1 MPPKNRQLPT
11 KEALMEAMELASMS
25 ADAAEYLAIR
35 FEEIFKEAKVG
46 SEGNLLREQIQIFAK
61 HVAYQLNRHAEIWK
75 GQAVEPSTFK
85 NLHEHLADEAI
96 AVLMG
101 GQDTTQPIQFNYKVG
116 NDASFVR
123 GYAVIE
129 KSAEHVEGPDN
140 VNVSSQTGRG
150 Q

>member
-11 KEALMEAMELASMS
+11 KEALMDAMEVASTS
-25 ADAAEYLAIR
+25 ADAAEYLATR

-46 SEGNLLREQIQIFAK
+46 SEGNPLREQIQVFAK

-85 NLHEHLADEAI
+85 NLHEYLADEAI
-96 AVLMG
+96 AVLVDS
-101 GQDTTQPIQFNYKVG
+101 QDTTQIIQFNYRVG
-116 NDASFVR
+116 DDASFVR
-123 GYAVIE
+123 GYAAVE
-129 KSAEHVEGPDN
+129 KSAEHVESPDN

-150 Q
+150 